1 VKKSVSMK
9 AEDLFVERL
18 RAMLPA
24 SERVT
29 VGPGDDAAVVR
40 VESGDLVVTTDMVVE
55 GVDFLPDTDPEA
67 IGRRALAVNLSD
79 LAAMGARPDFFLLS
93 IGFEAQRGEDFPLGV
108 ARGAL
113 SRARPLGA
121 NLIGGDLSSSPQ
133 TIVSIALWGRAET
146 RPALRSGATAG
157 DLLFVTGFPGR
168 AAAGLSLAR
177 GLAAEPREPAG
188 LAREQ
193 VGELLAAYRDPE
205 PRVALGLELSRR
217 HLWSAAIDVSDG
229 IGVDA
234 ARLAR
239 ASGLRAVIEKASLPV
254 SPALAAFGALENKE
268 PLQWILGGGDDYE
281 LLFAA
286 PESALAAIGTLASR
300 EVPITRIGRL
310 EEGGGVL
317 LRDGAKERD
326 VSSLGHDHL
335 ERGR

>member
-1 VKKSVSMK
+1 MK

-40 VESGDLVVTTDMVVE
+40 VESGDLVVTTDMVIE
-55 GVDFLPDTDPEA
+55 GVDFLPDTDPEV

-79 LAAMGARPDFFLLS
+79 LAAMGARPEFFLLS
-93 IGFEAQRGEDFPLGV
+93 IGFEAQRGEEFPLGV

-188 LAREQ
+188 LAPEQ
-193 VGELLAAYRDPE
+193 AGEILAAYCDPE

-217 HLWSAAIDVSDG
+217 NLWNAAIDVSDG

-239 ASGLRAVIEKASLPV
+239 ASGLRAVIEKERLPV
-254 SPALAAFGALENKE
+254 SPALETLAS
-268 PLQWILGGGDDYE
+268 LQKKDPFDWILGGGDDYE

-286 PESALAAIGTLASR
+286 PVSALAGIGRLASR

-310 EEGGGVL
+310 EKGKGTVL
-317 LRDGAKERD
+317 SDRDRERD
-326 VSSLGHDHL
+326 IASVGHDHF
-335 ERGR
+335 ERRT

>member
-1 VKKSVSMK
+1 MK
-9 AEDLFVERL
+9 AEDRFVERL
-18 RAMLPA
+18 REMLPA

-29 VGPGDDAAVVR
+29 VGPGDDAAVLQ
-40 VESGDLVVTTDMVVE
+40 VESGDLVVTTDLVVE
-55 GVDFLPDTDPEA
+55 GVDFLPETDAEM

-79 LAAMGARPDFFLLS
+79 LAAMGARPEFFLLS
-93 IGFEAQRGEDFPLGV
+93 IGFSAQKGEAFPLAV

-113 SRARPLGA
+113 SRARPLGVS
-121 NLIGGDLSSSPQ
+121 LIGGDLSSCQQ
-133 TIVSIALWGRAET
+133 TVVSIALWGRAES
-146 RPALRSGATAG
+146 RPALRSGASAG
-157 DLLFVTGFPGR
+157 DLLFVSGFPGR
-168 AAAGLSLAR
+168 AAAGLCLAR
-177 GLAAEPREPAG
+177 GLGGGSGGPAG
-188 LAREQ
+188 LAPEQ
-193 VGELLAAYRDPE
+193 AGELLAAYRDPE

-254 SPALAAFGALENKE
+254 SLALAAFGALENKE
-268 PLQWILGGGDDYE
+268 PLDWILGGGDDYE

-310 EEGGGVL
+310 EKGEGAV
-317 LRDGAKERD
+317 LRDRGRESDIAS
-326 VSSLGHDHL
+326 VGHDHL
-335 ERGR
+335 ERRT